1 MQKWADLNKID
12 VFSSRN
18 IDLTRLE
25 THIRGVIH
33 MLQPA

>member
-1 MQKWADLNKID
+1 MQKWADFNRID

-18 IDLTRLE
+18 IDLTRLK
-25 THIRGVIH
+25 TRIRGVIH

>member
-1 MQKWADLNKID
+1 MQKWADFNKID

-18 IDLTRLE
+18 IDLTVLE
-25 THIRGVIH
+25 TRIRGVIH

>member
-1 MQKWADLNKID
+1 MQKWADFIKND
-12 VFSSRN
+12 AFSSWN
-18 IDLTRLE
+18 IDLTVLE

>member
-1 MQKWADLNKID
+1 MQKWADFNKIG

-18 IDLTRLE
+18 IDLTVLE
-25 THIRGVIH
+25 TYIRGVIH

>member
-1 MQKWADLNKID
+1 MQKWADFNRID

-18 IDLTRLE
+18 IDLTRLK

-33 MLQPA
+33 MLQQP

>member
-1 MQKWADLNKID
+1 MQKWADFNKID

-33 MLQPA
+33 MLQ